1 MQMPGRKTVAKIKMK
16 KVSLFIVI
24 NAISL
29 YVVSNLMDSMYIGS
43 FKSLLILTVI
53 LGLLNSTVKPIL
65 KFLSFPIT
73 FLTLGLFSL
82 VINALVLKLSFMMV
96 SNVALYG
103 FFSAIWASIL
113 LSIVN
118 AVLYSILD

>member
-1 MQMPGRKTVAKIKMK
+1 MK

-53 LGLLNSTVKPIL
+53 LGLLNST
-65 KFLSFPIT
+65 

-82 VINALVLKLSFMMV
+82 VINAFVLKLSFMMV